1 MFGVADFLSD
11 YSGKRLSE
19 RKYELVFDATEDI
32 QMSDALR
39 RRKMPNATVRVF
51 LIVAVLTLTQAC
63 ASSVNQAVTFEP
75 GSIDAQRYVRKVDQF
90 VVIADGSLSMADRW
104 HRQSKL
110 AVSGEFLVSLNQTI
124 PELGF
129 EGALRTFGRGL
140 CSEKGKTLE
149 IVPLADYQTAAFGDG
164 ITAYHCANGSS
175 PLNRALDAVSTD
187 LPNHTVPTAVIIVSD
202 GLNMGKKEIAA
213 AQNLKKTF
221 GESVALY
228 AVQIGGNGIGRA
240 LLERVVGEG
249 GAGYVKQAAE
259 LSSSDAMAAFV
270 TDVFLY
276 PDDDGDGVPNHLD
289 KCPDTPHGVT
299 VDAHGCPVDSDGDGV
314 PDYLDK
320 CPGTPQGVRVDA
332 RGCPVDS
339 DGDGVPDYLDKCP
352 GTPKGV
358 QVDSTGC
365 PVDSDGDGVPDYLDK
380 CPGTPKGVPVNAQG
394 CPHEGIEVA
403 GDEWM
408 VRGTVLF
415 AVNESAIQPGAHELL
430 NKVAVYLRE
439 NPQYAVEIQGNTDNT
454 GPMAWNMK
462 LSEMRAESVKAYLV
476 TQGVDA
482 ARLTTKG
489 FGPNDPIVPNDTAAN
504 RAKNRRVDFKPSLR

>member
-1 MFGVADFLSD
+1 
-11 YSGKRLSE
+11 
-19 RKYELVFDATEDI
+19 
-32 QMSDALR
+32 
-39 RRKMPNATVRVF
+39 
-51 LIVAVLTLTQAC
+51 
-63 ASSVNQAVTFEP
+63 
-75 GSIDAQRYVRKVDQF
+75 
-90 VVIADGSLSMADRW
+90 
-104 HRQSKL
+104 
-110 AVSGEFLVSLNQTI
+110 
-124 PELGF
+124 
-129 EGALRTFGRGL
+129 
-140 CSEKGKTLE
+140 
-149 IVPLADYQTAAFGDG
+149 
-164 ITAYHCANGSS
+164 
-175 PLNRALDAVSTD
+175 
-187 LPNHTVPTAVIIVSD
+187 
-202 GLNMGKKEIAA
+202 
-213 AQNLKKTF
+213 
-221 GESVALY
+221 
-228 AVQIGGNGIGRA
+228 
-240 LLERVVGEG
+240 
-249 GAGYVKQAAE
+249 
-259 LSSSDAMAAFV
+259 
-270 TDVFLY
+270 
-276 PDDDGDGVPNHLD
+276 
-289 KCPDTPHGVT
+289 VT

-332 RGCPVDS
+332 RGCPIDS

-504 RAKNRRVDFKPSLR
+504 RAKNRRVDFKPSLP

>member
-1 MFGVADFLSD
+1 M
-11 YSGKRLSE
+11 
-19 RKYELVFDATEDI
+19 
-32 QMSDALR
+32 
-39 RRKMPNATVRVF
+39 
-51 LIVAVLTLTQAC
+51 
-63 ASSVNQAVTFEP
+63 
-75 GSIDAQRYVRKVDQF
+75 
-90 VVIADGSLSMADRW
+90 
-104 HRQSKL
+104 
-110 AVSGEFLVSLNQTI
+110 
-124 PELGF
+124 
-129 EGALRTFGRGL
+129 
-140 CSEKGKTLE
+140 
-149 IVPLADYQTAAFGDG
+149 
-164 ITAYHCANGSS
+164 
-175 PLNRALDAVSTD
+175 
-187 LPNHTVPTAVIIVSD
+187 PTAVIIVSD

-299 VDAHGCPVDSDGDGV
+299 VDAH
-314 PDYLDK
+314 
-320 CPGTPQGVRVDA
+320 
-332 RGCPVDS
+332 GCPVDS